1 MIERLCVLLV
11 LMTASVFC
19 FEAGWSAE
27 AAADPEVRETNN
39 RTQRVLAEVLGP
51 NGAALFAKQTATP
64 ARAPAAEIPP
74 VFRARNWTVAA
85 LCLLG
90 IYTVLKA
97 VLISPRR
104 RHW

>member
-11 LMTASVFC
+11 LMTASVFY
-19 FEAGWSAE
+19 FEAGWSVE
-27 AAADPEVRETNN
+27 AAAEPEVRETNN
-39 RTQRVLAEVLGP
+39 VTQRILAEVIGP
-51 NGAALFAKQTATP
+51 SSAALFAKQAATP
-64 ARAPAAEIPP
+64 ARAPAADIPL
-74 VFRARNWTVAA
+74 VFRDRSWTVAA